1 MVIHEIDPAPRVG
14 IAAYHAMFEHTPEGV
29 LFSTP
34 GGRITAANPAA
45 AALLGLGRDE
55 IRRLG
60 MAGLVDHEDPRW
72 GLAIAE
78 RDRSGS
84 WVGMVRFRRGDGRM
98 VDMETTTRT
107 FRDGEGAVQIL
118 SILHDAAGR
127 LAIERELEEVSAR
140 LLELAQADELTG
152 FQNRRGLLVAGNRLL
167 KVADRE
173 ESDVQVL
180 FADVENVQELNER
193 LGLHAGDAALQAV
206 ARALSVAF
214 RTSDVLAR
222 IGGTQFLALARDLRE
237 ADCATVMWRMQA
249 HLADPE
255 TTEYVGGPVGVSF
268 GWTTRQA
275 GDRASLAELVAR
287 SDRAMLEAKA
297 ALRAAR
303 DPQTRRA

>member
-1 MVIHEIDPAPRVG
+1 
-14 IAAYHAMFEHTPEGV
+14 
-29 LFSTP
+29 
-34 GGRITAANPAA
+34 
-45 AALLGLGRDE
+45 
-55 IRRLG
+55 

-107 FRDGEGAVQIL
+107 FRDGEARSQIL
-118 SILHDAAGR
+118 SILHDVAGR
-127 LAIERELEEVSAR
+127 LAIERELEELSAR
-140 LLELAQADELTG
+140 LLELARGDELTG

-167 KVADRE
+167 QFADRE

-214 RTSDVLAR
+214 RKGDVLAR
-222 IGGTQFLALARDLRE
+222 IGGTQFLALALRPRRSRLRHRHVPHPG
-237 ADCATVMWRMQA
+237 ASRR
-249 HLADPE
+249 PE
-255 TTEYVGGPVGVSF
+255 TTEFVGGPVGVSF

-275 GDRASLAELVAR
+275 GDRTSLAELVAR
-287 SDRAMLEAKA
+287 SDRAMLEAKERRP
-297 ALRAAR
+297 LRAAR
-303 DPQTRRA
+303 QPAGPPPPDAPRHHRLTRDLSPGSHRVPIHDYFACI

>member
-1 MVIHEIDPAPRVG
+1 MVIHEIDPARGSGSRP
-14 IAAYHAMFEHTPEGV
+14 ITPCS
-29 LFSTP
+29 STP
-34 GGRITAANPAA
+34 PRACSSPRPAA
-45 AALLGLGRDE
+45 ASPPPIRPPRALLGLGRDE

-107 FRDGEGAVQIL
+107 FRDGDGAVQIL

-127 LAIERELEEVSAR
+127 LAIEREMEELSAR

-222 IGGTQFLALARDLRE
+222 IGGTQFLVLALDLRE
-237 ADCATVMWRMQA
+237 ADCATVMWPHA
-249 HLADPE
+249 
-255 TTEYVGGPVGVSF
+255 GPSRRSGDDGVRRWP
-268 GWTTRQA
+268 GR
-275 GDRASLAELVAR
+275 RV
-287 SDRAMLEAKA
+287 
-297 ALRAAR
+297 LRLDHPPGR
-303 DPQTRRA
+303 